1 MARLI
6 TRQEAARLLDVSTQ
20 TVSNWIEKGYIKA
33 HMLDNHLLVDRET
46 IEQHF
51 DSLQD
56 LAHLEKTVKE
66 KTEYLRK
73 EDFNLEFEINDLL
86 EARDRMKDE
95 RLYGVYRWIT
105 EYATMSADG
114 LFTEQQQKIFHR
126 MIDNG
131 SADYIGKELGLSR
144 SRVVD
149 TFFNCLRK
157 IAKVIDLAKTQ
168 KKWDEM
174 EQENKRLTLQNASL
188 IQQLNE
194 YKANMAAQTATPSIP
209 ENEAKIKLLGSN
221 FEEFAFSVRATN
233 VLRGLGCV
241 TMADVACLK
250 KADLMNAKLC
260 GKKTVEDIEKLLAE
274 HGLSLGSKLQLLMH
288 PSIK

>member
-1 MARLI
+1 MARLV
-6 TRQEAARLLDVSTQ
+6 TRQEAARLLNVSTQ

-86 EARDRMKDE
+86 EARDRLKDE
-95 RLYGVYRWIT
+95 RLYGVYRWIA
-105 EYATMSADG
+105 EYATRSADG
-114 LFTEQQQKIFHR
+114 MFTEQQQKIFHR
-126 MIDNG
+126 MMDNG

-168 KKWDEM
+168 EKWDEM
-174 EQENKRLTLQNASL
+174 EQENKRLKLQNASL

-233 VLRGLGCV
+233 VL
-241 TMADVACLK
+241 
-250 KADLMNAKLC
+250 
-260 GKKTVEDIEKLLAE
+260 
-274 HGLSLGSKLQLLMH
+274 
-288 PSIK
+288 

>member
-6 TRQEAARLLDVSTQ
+6 TRQEAARMLDVSTQ
-20 TVSNWIEKGYIKA
+20 TVSNWIEKGFIKA
-33 HMLDNHLLVDRET
+33 HMLDNHLMIDRET

-56 LAHLEKTVKE
+56 LAHLEKTVAE
-66 KTEYLRK
+66 KMEYLRK
-73 EDFNLEFEINDLL
+73 ADFNLEFEINDLL

-105 EYATMSADG
+105 EYATMSTEG
-114 LFTEQQQKIFHR
+114 LFTEQQHKIYHG
-126 MIDNG
+126 MIDRG
-131 SADYIGKELGLSR
+131 SADCIAKELGLSR
-144 SRVVD
+144 SKVVD

-157 IAKVIDLAKTQ
+157 IAKVIDLAKAQ
-168 KKWDEM
+168 EKWNEM
-174 EQENKRLTLQNASL
+174 ELENKRLKLQNALL

-194 YKANMAAQTATPSIP
+194 YKVNMATQTAIPSIP
-209 ENEAKIKLLGSN
+209 ENEAKIKLLGCK
-221 FEEFAFSVRATN
+221 FDDFGFSVRATN

-260 GKKTVEDIEKLLAE
+260 GKKTVEDIEKLLAD
-274 HGLSLGSKLQLLMH
+274 HGLSLGSKLQFLLH

>member
-1 MARLI
+1 
-6 TRQEAARLLDVSTQ
+6 
-20 TVSNWIEKGYIKA
+20 
-33 HMLDNHLLVDRET
+33 
-46 IEQHF
+46 
-51 DSLQD
+51 
-56 LAHLEKTVKE
+56 
-66 KTEYLRK
+66 LRK

-86 EARDRMKDE
+86 EARDRLKDE
-95 RLYGVYRWIT
+95 RLYGVYRWIA
-105 EYATMSADG
+105 EYATRSADG
-114 LFTEQQQKIFHR
+114 MFTEQQQKIFHR
-126 MIDNG
+126 MMDNG

-168 KKWDEM
+168 EKWDEM
-174 EQENKRLTLQNASL
+174 EQENKRLKLQNASL

-250 KADLMNAKLC
+250 KADLLNAKLC
-260 GKKTVEDIEKLLAE
+260 GKKTVEDIEKLLAD
-274 HGLSLGSKLQLLMH
+274 HGLSLGSKLHFLLH
-288 PSIK
+288 PSVK

>member
-1 MARLI
+1 MARLV
-6 TRQEAARLLDVSTQ
+6 TRQEAARLLNVSTQ

-86 EARDRMKDE
+86 EARDRLKDE
-95 RLYGVYRWIT
+95 RLYGVYRWIA
-105 EYATMSADG
+105 EYATRSADG
-114 LFTEQQQKIFHR
+114 MFTEQQQKIFHR
-126 MIDNG
+126 MMDNG

-168 KKWDEM
+168 EKWDEM
-174 EQENKRLTLQNASL
+174 EQENKRLKLQNASL

-241 TMADVACLK
+241 TMADVVCLK

>member
-6 TRQEAARLLDVSTQ
+6 SRQEAARLLDVSTQ

-33 HMLDNHLLVDRET
+33 HMLDNHLMVDKET
-46 IEQHF
+46 IEYHF

-56 LAHLEKTVKE
+56 WAHLEKTVEE

-105 EYATMSADG
+105 EYATMSTEG
-114 LFTEQQQKIFHR
+114 LFTEQQHKIYHG
-126 MIDNG
+126 MIDRG
-131 SADYIGKELGLSR
+131 SADCIAKELGLSR
-144 SRVVD
+144 SKVVD

-157 IAKVIDLAKTQ
+157 IAKVIDLAKAQ
-168 KKWDEM
+168 EKWNEM
-174 EQENKRLTLQNASL
+174 ELENKRLKLQNALL

-194 YKANMAAQTATPSIP
+194 YKVNMATQTAIPSIP
-209 ENEAKIKLLGSN
+209 ENEAKIKLLGCK
-221 FEEFAFSVRATN
+221 FDDFGFSVRATN

-250 KADLMNAKLC
+250 KEDLMNAKLC
-260 GKKTVEDIEKLLAE
+260 GKKTVEDIEKLLAD
-274 HGLSLGSKLQLLMH
+274 HGLSLGSKLQFLLH

>member
-20 TVSNWIEKGYIKA
+20 TVSNWIDKGYIKA

-51 DSLQD
+51 DSLQEW
-56 LAHLEKTVKE
+56 AHLEKAVEE

-73 EDFNLEFEINDLL
+73 ADFNLEFEINDLL

-126 MIDNG
+126 MINNG

-168 KKWDEM
+168 EKWDEM
-174 EQENKRLTLQNASL
+174 EQENKRLKLQNASL

-288 PSIK
+288 PSVK

>member
-1 MARLI
+1 MARLVK
-6 TRQEAARLLDVSTQ
+6 RQEAARLLNVSTQ

-86 EARDRMKDE
+86 EARDRLKDE
-95 RLYGVYRWIT
+95 RLYGVYRWIA
-105 EYATMSADG
+105 EYATRSADG
-114 LFTEQQQKIFHR
+114 MFTEQQQKIFHR
-126 MIDNG
+126 MMDNG

-168 KKWDEM
+168 EKWDEM
-174 EQENKRLTLQNASL
+174 EQENKRLKLQNASL

-260 GKKTVEDIEKLLAE
+260 GKKTVEDIEKLLAD
-274 HGLSLGSKLQLLMH
+274 HGLSLGSKLQFLLH
-288 PSIK
+288 PSVK

>member
-1 MARLI
+1 MARLV
-6 TRQEAARLLDVSTQ
+6 TRQEAARLLNVSTQ

-86 EARDRMKDE
+86 EARDRLKDE
-95 RLYGVYRWIT
+95 RLYGVYRWIAG
-105 EYATMSADG
+105 YATRSADG
-114 LFTEQQQKIFHR
+114 MFTEQQQKIFHR
-126 MIDNG
+126 MMDNG

-168 KKWDEM
+168 EKWDEM
-174 EQENKRLTLQNASL
+174 EQENKRLKLQNASL

-288 PSIK
+288 PSVK

>member
-1 MARLI
+1 MARLV
-6 TRQEAARLLDVSTQ
+6 TRQEAARLLNVSTQ

-66 KTEYLRK
+66 KIEYLRK

-95 RLYGVYRWIT
+95 RQYGVYRWIT

-114 LFTEQQQKIFHR
+114 MFTEQQQKIFHR
-126 MIDNG
+126 MMDNG

-168 KKWDEM
+168 EKWDEM
-174 EQENKRLTLQNASL
+174 EQENKRLKLQNATL

-260 GKKTVEDIEKLLAE
+260 GKKTVEDIEKLLAD
-274 HGLSLGSKLQLLMH
+274 HGLSLGSKLHFLLH
-288 PSIK
+288 PSVK

>member
-1 MARLI
+1 MARLV
-6 TRQEAARLLDVSTQ
+6 TRQEAARLLNVSTQ

-114 LFTEQQQKIFHR
+114 LFTEQQQIIFHR
-126 MIDNG
+126 MIYNG

-168 KKWDEM
+168 EKWDEM
-174 EQENKRLTLQNASL
+174 EQENKRLKLQNASL

-209 ENEAKIKLLGSN
+209 ENEAKIKLLGCK
-221 FEEFAFSVRATN
+221 FDDFGFSVRATN

-260 GKKTVEDIEKLLAE
+260 GKKTVEDIEKLLAD
-274 HGLSLGSKLQLLMH
+274 HGLSLGSKLHFLLH
-288 PSIK
+288 PSVK

>member
-168 KKWDEM
+168 EKWDEM
-174 EQENKRLTLQNASL
+174 EQENKRLKLQNASL

-260 GKKTVEDIEKLLAE
+260 GKKTVEDIEKLLAD
-274 HGLSLGSKLQLLMH
+274 HGFSLGSKLHFLLH
-288 PSIK
+288 PSVK

>member
-1 MARLI
+1 MARLV
-6 TRQEAARLLDVSTQ
+6 TRQEAARLLNVSTQ
-20 TVSNWIEKGYIKA
+20 TVSNWIEKSYIKA

-86 EARDRMKDE
+86 EARDRLKDE
-95 RLYGVYRWIT
+95 RLYGVYRWIA
-105 EYATMSADG
+105 EYATRSADG
-114 LFTEQQQKIFHR
+114 MFTEQQQKIFHR
-126 MIDNG
+126 MMDNG

-168 KKWDEM
+168 EKWDEM
-174 EQENKRLTLQNASL
+174 EQENKRLKLQNASL

-260 GKKTVEDIEKLLAE
+260 GKKTVEDIEKLLAD
-274 HGLSLGSKLQLLMH
+274 HGLSLGSKLQFLLH
-288 PSIK
+288 PAVK

>member
-1 MARLI
+1 MARLV
-6 TRQEAARLLDVSTQ
+6 TRQEAARLLNVSTQ

-86 EARDRMKDE
+86 EARDRLKDE
-95 RLYGVYRWIT
+95 RLYGVYRWIA
-105 EYATMSADG
+105 EYATRSADG
-114 LFTEQQQKIFHR
+114 MFTEQQQKIFHR
-126 MIDNG
+126 MMDNG

-168 KKWDEM
+168 EKWDEM
-174 EQENKRLTLQNASL
+174 EQENKRLKLQNASL

-274 HGLSLGSKLQLLMH
+274 HGLSLGSKLQFLLH
-288 PSIK
+288 PAVK

>member
-1 MARLI
+1 MARLV
-6 TRQEAARLLDVSTQ
+6 TRQEAARLLNVSTQ

-86 EARDRMKDE
+86 EARNRLKDE
-95 RLYGVYRWIT
+95 RLYGVYRWIA
-105 EYATMSADG
+105 EYATRSADG
-114 LFTEQQQKIFHR
+114 MFTEQQQKIFHR
-126 MIDNG
+126 MMDNG

-168 KKWDEM
+168 EKWDEM
-174 EQENKRLTLQNASL
+174 EQENKRLKLQNASL

-194 YKANMAAQTATPSIP
+194 YKANMSAQTATPSIP

-288 PSIK
+288 PSVK

>member
-51 DSLQD
+51 DSLQEW
-56 LAHLEKTVKE
+56 AHLEKAVEE

-86 EARDRMKDE
+86 EARDRLKDE
-95 RLYGVYRWIT
+95 RLYGVYRWIA
-105 EYATMSADG
+105 EYATRSADG
-114 LFTEQQQKIFHR
+114 MFTEQQQKIFHR
-126 MIDNG
+126 MMDNG

-168 KKWDEM
+168 EKWDEM
-174 EQENKRLTLQNASL
+174 EQENKRLKLQNASL

-288 PSIK
+288 PSVK

>member
-1 MARLI
+1 MARLV

-51 DSLQD
+51 DSLQEW
-56 LAHLEKTVKE
+56 AHLEKIVAE
-66 KTEYLRK
+66 KTEYLHK
-73 EDFNLEFEINDLL
+73 EDMNLEYEINDLL
-86 EARDRMKDE
+86 EARDRMKDGP
-95 RLYGVYRWIT
+95 RGVYRWIT
-105 EYATMSADG
+105 EYVTWSVDG
-114 LFTEQQQKIFHR
+114 LFTEQQQKIFDR
-126 MIDNG
+126 MISNG
-131 SADYIGKELGLSR
+131 NAAYIGKELGLSR

-149 TFFNCLRK
+149 IFFKCLRK

-168 KKWDEM
+168 EKWDEM
-174 EQENKRLTLQNASL
+174 EQENKRLKLQNASL

-194 YKANMAAQTATPSIP
+194 CKANIAAQTATPSTP
-209 ENEAKIKLLGSN
+209 ENEAKIKLLGSK
-221 FEEFAFSVRATN
+221 FDDFGFSVRATN

-260 GKKTVEDIEKLLAE
+260 GKKTVEDIEKLLAD
-274 HGLSLGSKLQLLMH
+274 HGLSLGSKLQFLLH
-288 PSIK
+288 PAVK

>member
-1 MARLI
+1 MARLV
-6 TRQEAARLLDVSTQ
+6 TRQEAARLLNVSTQ

-86 EARDRMKDE
+86 EARNRLKDE
-95 RLYGVYRWIT
+95 RLYGVYRWIA
-105 EYATMSADG
+105 EYATRSADG
-114 LFTEQQQKIFHR
+114 MFTEQQQKIFHR
-126 MIDNG
+126 MMDNG

-168 KKWDEM
+168 EKWDEM
-174 EQENKRLTLQNASL
+174 EQENKRLKLQNASL

-288 PSIK
+288 PSVK

>member
-168 KKWDEM
+168 EKWDEM
-174 EQENKRLTLQNASL
+174 EQENKRLKLQNASL

-260 GKKTVEDIEKLLAE
+260 GKKTVEDIEKLLAD
-274 HGLSLGSKLQLLMH
+274 HGLCLGSKLQFLLH
-288 PSIK
+288 PSVK

>member
-1 MARLI
+1 MARLV
-6 TRQEAARLLDVSTQ
+6 TRQEAARLLNVSTQ

-86 EARDRMKDE
+86 EARDRLKDE
-95 RLYGVYRWIT
+95 RLYGVYRWIA
-105 EYATMSADG
+105 EYATRSADG
-114 LFTEQQQKIFHR
+114 MFTEQQQKIFHR
-126 MIDNG
+126 MMDNG

-168 KKWDEM
+168 EKWDEM
-174 EQENKRLTLQNASL
+174 EQENKRLKLQNASL

-209 ENEAKIKLLGSN
+209 ENKEKIKLLGSN

-241 TMADVACLK
+241 TMADVVCLK

>member
-1 MARLI
+1 MARLV
-6 TRQEAARLLDVSTQ
+6 TRQEAARLLNVSTQ

-86 EARDRMKDE
+86 EARDRLKDE
-95 RLYGVYRWIT
+95 RLYGVYRWIA
-105 EYATMSADG
+105 EYATRSADG
-114 LFTEQQQKIFHR
+114 MFTEQQQKIFHR
-126 MIDNG
+126 MMDNG

-168 KKWDEM
+168 EKWDEM
-174 EQENKRLTLQNASL
+174 EQENKRLKLQNASL

-260 GKKTVEDIEKLLAE
+260 GKKTVEDIEELLAE
-274 HGLSLGSKLQLLMH
+274 HGLSLGSKLQLLLH
-288 PSIK
+288 PSVK

>member
-33 HMLDNHLLVDRET
+33 HMLDNHLMVDKET
-46 IEQHF
+46 IEYHF

-56 LAHLEKTVKE
+56 WAHLEKTVEE

-105 EYATMSADG
+105 EYATMSTEG
-114 LFTEQQQKIFHR
+114 LFTEQQHKIYHG
-126 MIDNG
+126 MIDRG
-131 SADYIGKELGLSR
+131 SADCIAKELGLSR
-144 SRVVD
+144 SKVVD

-157 IAKVIDLAKTQ
+157 IAKVIDLAKAQ
-168 KKWDEM
+168 EKWNEM
-174 EQENKRLTLQNASL
+174 ELENKRLKLQNALL

-194 YKANMAAQTATPSIP
+194 YKVNMATQTAIPSIP
-209 ENEAKIKLLGSN
+209 ENEAKIKLLGCK
-221 FEEFAFSVRATN
+221 FDDFGFSVRATN
-233 VLRGLGCV
+233 VLRSLGCV

-250 KADLMNAKLC
+250 KTDLMNAKLC
-260 GKKTVEDIEKLLAE
+260 GKKTVEDIEKLLAD
-274 HGLSLGSKLQLLMH
+274 HGLSLGSKLQFLLH

>member
-6 TRQEAARLLDVSTQ
+6 TRQEAARLLNVSTQ

-157 IAKVIDLAKTQ
+157 IANVINLAKTQ
-168 KKWDEM
+168 EKWDEM
-174 EQENKRLTLQNASL
+174 EQENKRLKLQNASL

-260 GKKTVEDIEKLLAE
+260 GKKTVEDIEKLMAD
-274 HGLSLGSKLQLLMH
+274 HGLSLGSKLHFLLH
-288 PSIK
+288 PSVK

>member
-1 MARLI
+1 MARLV
-6 TRQEAARLLDVSTQ
+6 TRQEAARLLNVSTQ

-86 EARDRMKDE
+86 EARDRLKDE
-95 RLYGVYRWIT
+95 RLYGVYRWIA
-105 EYATMSADG
+105 EYATRSADG
-114 LFTEQQQKIFHR
+114 MFTEQQQKIFHR
-126 MIDNG
+126 MMDNG

-168 KKWDEM
+168 EKWDEM
-174 EQENKRLTLQNASL
+174 EQENKRLKLHNASL

-288 PSIK
+288 PSVK

>member
-33 HMLDNHLLVDRET
+33 HMLDNHLMVDKET
-46 IEQHF
+46 IEYHF

-56 LAHLEKTVKE
+56 WAHLEKTVEE

-105 EYATMSADG
+105 EYATMSTEG
-114 LFTEQQQKIFHR
+114 LFTEQQHKIYHG
-126 MIDNG
+126 MIDRG
-131 SADYIGKELGLSR
+131 SADCIAKELGLSR
-144 SRVVD
+144 SKVVD

-157 IAKVIDLAKTQ
+157 IAKVIDLAKAQ
-168 KKWDEM
+168 EKWNEM
-174 EQENKRLTLQNASL
+174 ELENKRLKLQNALL

-194 YKANMAAQTATPSIP
+194 YKVNMATQTAIPSIP
-209 ENEAKIKLLGSN
+209 ENEAKIKLLGCK
-221 FEEFAFSVRATN
+221 FDDFGFSVRATN

-260 GKKTVEDIEKLLAE
+260 GKKTVEDIEKLLAD
-274 HGLSLGSKLQLLMH
+274 HGLSLGSKLQFLLH

>member
-1 MARLI
+1 MARLV
-6 TRQEAARLLDVSTQ
+6 TRQEAARLLNVSTQ

-86 EARDRMKDE
+86 EARDRLKDE
-95 RLYGVYRWIT
+95 RLYGVYRWIA
-105 EYATMSADG
+105 EYATRSADG
-114 LFTEQQQKIFHR
+114 MFTEQQQKIFHR
-126 MIDNG
+126 MMDNG

-168 KKWDEM
+168 EKWDEM
-174 EQENKRLTLQNASL
+174 EQENKRLKLQNASL

-260 GKKTVEDIEKLLAE
+260 GKKTVEDIEKLLAD
-274 HGLSLGSKLQLLMH
+274 HGLSLGSKLQFLLH
-288 PSIK
+288 PAVK

>member
-1 MARLI
+1 MARLV
-6 TRQEAARLLDVSTQ
+6 TRQEAARLLNVSTQ

-86 EARDRMKDE
+86 EARDRLKDE

-126 MIDNG
+126 MMDNG

-168 KKWDEM
+168 EKWDEM
-174 EQENKRLTLQNASL
+174 EQENKRLKLQNASL

-288 PSIK
+288 PSVK

>member
-105 EYATMSADG
+105 EYATMSADS

-168 KKWDEM
+168 EKWDEM
-174 EQENKRLTLQNASL
+174 EQENKRLKLQNASL

-288 PSIK
+288 PSVK

>member
-157 IAKVIDLAKTQ
+157 IAKVIDLAKTRE
-168 KKWDEM
+168 KWDEM
-174 EQENKRLTLQNASL
+174 EQENKRLKLQNASL

-260 GKKTVEDIEKLLAE
+260 GKKTVEDIEKLLAD
-274 HGLSLGSKLQLLMH
+274 HGLSLGSKLHFLLH
-288 PSIK
+288 PSVK

>member
-6 TRQEAARLLDVSTQ
+6 TRQEAARMLDVSTQ
-20 TVSNWIEKGYIKA
+20 TVSNWIEKGFIKA
-33 HMLDNHLLVDRET
+33 HMLDNHLMIDRET

-56 LAHLEKTVKE
+56 LAHLEKTVAE
-66 KTEYLRK
+66 KMEYLRK
-73 EDFNLEFEINDLL
+73 ADFNLEFEINDLL

-95 RLYGVYRWIT
+95 RLYGIYRWIT
-105 EYATMSADG
+105 EYATMSTEG
-114 LFTEQQQKIFHR
+114 LFTEQQHKIYHG
-126 MIDNG
+126 MIDRG
-131 SADYIGKELGLSR
+131 SADCIAKELGLSR
-144 SRVVD
+144 SKVVD

-157 IAKVIDLAKTQ
+157 IAKVIDLAKAQ
-168 KKWDEM
+168 EKWNEM
-174 EQENKRLTLQNASL
+174 ELENKRLKLQNALL

-194 YKANMAAQTATPSIP
+194 YKVNMATQTAIPSIP
-209 ENEAKIKLLGSN
+209 ENEAKIKLLGCK
-221 FEEFAFSVRATN
+221 FDDFGFSVRATN

-260 GKKTVEDIEKLLAE
+260 GKKTVEDIEKLLAD
-274 HGLSLGSKLQLLMH
+274 HGLSLGSKLQFLLH

>member
-1 MARLI
+1 MARLV
-6 TRQEAARLLDVSTQ
+6 TRQEAARLLNVSTQ
-20 TVSNWIEKGYIKA
+20 TVSNWIEKSYIKA

-86 EARDRMKDE
+86 EARDRLKDE
-95 RLYGVYRWIT
+95 RLYGVYRWIA
-105 EYATMSADG
+105 EYATRSADG
-114 LFTEQQQKIFHR
+114 MFTEQQQKIFHR
-126 MIDNG
+126 MMDNG

-168 KKWDEM
+168 EKWDEM
-174 EQENKRLTLQNASL
+174 EQENKRLKLQNASL

-288 PSIK
+288 PSVK

>member
-1 MARLI
+1 MARLVK
-6 TRQEAARLLDVSTQ
+6 RQEAARLLNVSTQ

-86 EARDRMKDE
+86 EARDRLKDE
-95 RLYGVYRWIT
+95 RLYGVYRWIA
-105 EYATMSADG
+105 EYATRSADG
-114 LFTEQQQKIFHR
+114 MFTEQQQKIFHR
-126 MIDNG
+126 MMDNG

-168 KKWDEM
+168 EKWDEM
-174 EQENKRLTLQNASL
+174 EQENKRLKLQNASL

-288 PSIK
+288 PSVK

>member
-46 IEQHF
+46 IEYHF

-56 LAHLEKTVKE
+56 WAHLEKTVEE

-73 EDFNLEFEINDLL
+73 ADFNLEFEINDLL
-86 EARDRMKDE
+86 EARDRLKDD

-126 MIDNG
+126 MINNG

-168 KKWDEM
+168 EKWDEM
-174 EQENKRLTLQNASL
+174 EQENKRLKLQNASL

-288 PSIK
+288 PSVK

>member
-51 DSLQD
+51 DSLQEW
-56 LAHLEKTVKE
+56 AHLEKAVEE

-86 EARDRMKDE
+86 EARDRLKDD
-95 RLYGVYRWIT
+95 RLYGVYRWIA
-105 EYATMSADG
+105 EYATRSADG

-126 MIDNG
+126 MMDNG

-168 KKWDEM
+168 EKWDEM
-174 EQENKRLTLQNASL
+174 EQENKRLKLQNASL
-188 IQQLNE
+188 MQQLNE
-194 YKANMAAQTATPSIP
+194 YKANIATQTAAPSTP
-209 ENEAKIKLLGSN
+209 ENEAKIKLLGSK
-221 FEEFAFSVRATN
+221 FDDFGFSVRATN

-250 KADLMNAKLC
+250 KANLMNAKLC
-260 GKKTVEDIEKLLAE
+260 GKKTVEDIEKLLEE
-274 HGLSLGSKLQLLMH
+274 HGLSLGSKLQFLLH
-288 PSIK
+288 PSVK

>member
-1 MARLI
+1 MARLV
-6 TRQEAARLLDVSTQ
+6 TRQEAARLLNVSTQ

-86 EARDRMKDE
+86 EARDRLKDE
-95 RLYGVYRWIT
+95 RLYGVYRWIA
-105 EYATMSADG
+105 EYATRSADG
-114 LFTEQQQKIFHR
+114 MFTEQQQKIFHR
-126 MIDNG
+126 MMDNG

-168 KKWDEM
+168 EKWDEM
-174 EQENKRLTLQNASL
+174 EQENKRLKLQNASL

-274 HGLSLGSKLQLLMH
+274 HRLSLGSKLQLLLH
-288 PSIK
+288 PSVK

>member
-168 KKWDEM
+168 EKWDEM
-174 EQENKRLTLQNASL
+174 EQENKRLKLQNASL

-260 GKKTVEDIEKLLAE
+260 GKKTVEYIEKLLAD
-274 HGLSLGSKLQLLMH
+274 HGLSLGSKLHFLLH
-288 PSIK
+288 PSVK

>member
-1 MARLI
+1 MARLV
-6 TRQEAARLLDVSTQ
+6 TRQEAARLLNVSTQ

-86 EARDRMKDE
+86 EARDRLKDD

-105 EYATMSADG
+105 EYATRSADG
-114 LFTEQQQKIFHR
+114 MFTEQQQKIFHR
-126 MIDNG
+126 MMDNG

-168 KKWDEM
+168 EKWDEM
-174 EQENKRLTLQNASL
+174 EQENKRLKLQNASL

-233 VLRGLGCV
+233 DLRGLGCV

-288 PSIK
+288 PSVK